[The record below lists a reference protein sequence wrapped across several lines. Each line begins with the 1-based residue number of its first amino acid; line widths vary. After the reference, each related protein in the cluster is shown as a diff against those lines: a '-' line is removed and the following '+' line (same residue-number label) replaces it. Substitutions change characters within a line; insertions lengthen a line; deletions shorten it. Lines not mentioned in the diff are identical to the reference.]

1 MGPTKYHTRIILIAL
16 FGVAMAYFEAA
27 VVIYLRELYYPG
39 GFSFP
44 LKLIPIRLIYIEL
57 FREAATIIMLVT
69 VAGLAGKKF
78 WERFGYFITLF
89 GVWDIFYYIWLKIT
103 VSWPSSFLEYD
114 ILFLIP
120 LPWIGPVIAPVLVA
134 ILMVVFGF
142 LITGLYARGYAF
154 KPTAITWVLSI
165 SATAILMYSFMQ
177 DTDATLRQ
185 QMPHDYPYILLITGL
200 LLYTIAFWF
209 SYRRAKKE

>member
-1 MGPTKYHTRIILIAL
+1 MRPTKYHTRIIMTAL
-16 FGVAMAYFEAA
+16 FGMAMAFFEAA
-27 VVIYLRELYYPG
+27 VVVYLRELYYPH

-44 LKLIPIRLIYIEL
+44 LRLIPLRLIYIEL
-57 FREAATIIMLVT
+57 FREAATIIMLTV

-78 WERFGYFITLF
+78 WERFGYFIILF

-103 VSWPSSFLEYD
+103 VNWPSSLLEYD

-120 LPWIGPVIAPVLVA
+120 LPWVGPVIAPVLVA

-142 LITGLYARGYAF
+142 LITVLYARGYTF
-154 KPTAITWVLSI
+154 KPTAFTWTLSI
-165 SATAILMYSFMQ
+165 AATTILLYSFMR

-185 QMPHDYPYILLITGL
+185 QMPHDYPYILLIAGL
-200 LLYTIAFWF
+200 LLYMVAFWN
-209 SYRRAKKE
+209 SYIRAKKE